1 MSSEQV
7 PYVEGH
13 DLVVENETGN
23 ILPDEEKFLSLQR
36 RAMLLPET
44 SFKEEEEVEEDEDFF
59 EEENDDD
66 NDSFIT
72 INTSEDSGSDET
84 LENSESNDSGVIEP
98 EFMSSKTSS
107 KTQRSY
113 IGKIDPSQRSYGVN
127 PIFAAQFNSQLERDS
142 LDGNAVAASSEF
154 KFVKN
159 TKWKASKSKKMQKT
173 RKFHQKDN
181 SSKVIGSDDVG
192 ELSAVRGNETFAY
205 NESCLI

>member
-1 MSSEQV
+1 
-7 PYVEGH
+7 
-13 DLVVENETGN
+13 
-23 ILPDEEKFLSLQR
+23 
-36 RAMLLPET
+36 MLLPET
-44 SFKEEEEVEEDEDFF
+44 SFKEEDEDEEDEDFF
-59 EEENDDD
+59 EEEADDDD

-98 EFMSSKTSS
+98 EFLSSKTSS

-159 TKWKASKSKKMQKT
+159 TKWKPASKSKKLQKT
-173 RKFHQKDN
+173 RKFRVKDKN
-181 SSKVIGSDDVG
+181 QQLKESQPVIG
-192 ELSAVRGNETFAY
+192 
-205 NESCLI
+205 